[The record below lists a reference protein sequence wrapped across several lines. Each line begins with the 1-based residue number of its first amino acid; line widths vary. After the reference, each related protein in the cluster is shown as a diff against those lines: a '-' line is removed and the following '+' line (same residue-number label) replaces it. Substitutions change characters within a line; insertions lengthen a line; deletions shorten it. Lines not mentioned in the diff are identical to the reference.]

1 MGRWEIGAGVLVGE
15 KGVLWG
21 DGVGWWGGDS
31 LWRSVKSV
39 KGDGGKALAKE
50 NPETIGYRLD

>member
-1 MGRWEIGAGVLVGE
+1 LGWKLGE

-31 LWRSVKSV
+31 LGRSVRNV

-50 NPETIGYRLD
+50 NPETIGHRLD